1 MSGRET
7 LELDVLIVGG
17 GPAGMSA
24 ALRIAQ
30 LQRERGGEPL
40 AIAVLEKAREAGA
53 HMLSGAVLDPS
64 TLKDLIPDFKEKGAP
79 LATAVHRD
87 DIYFLTRTSK
97 IRLPITPP
105 FFRNHGNY
113 LISLNRF
120 VKWLAGLVEAEG
132 IDIFTGFPAT
142 EVLYDPS
149 TGSGQAPSTGSGQAA
164 RVVGVRTGDR
174 GIDKHGQKKSTF
186 EPGVDIRAKVTIF
199 CDGVR
204 GNLTKALVRRLG
216 LDDGKSPSVY
226 AIGIKELWEVPPGRS
241 EPGRVVHTM
250 GYPLKMEEF
259 GGGFMY
265 GLPDNFVAV
274 GLVAGLDYKDPMFDP
289 HVAFQHLKRHPVIA
303 SVLEGGT
310 LVRYGAKALPE
321 GGWYTI
327 PKTYA
332 SGALIAGDA
341 AGFMNS
347 ARLKGIHLAMRTGML
362 AAETAFEAVRTGET
376 SEAALK
382 AYDDRIQASAVRK
395 ELYPVRNVHQAFG
408 YGTLAGAAFTG
419 LSIVTGGGWFKDP
432 LPAHGGWTRI
442 ARLAAYYKD
451 ARPDPESIVNPVKI
465 DRELTFDRLTG
476 VHYSGTRHPEDQPSH
491 LIVHDASICATRC
504 REEYG
509 NPCIRFCPA
518 NVYEMVD
525 AGDGTKKLQINASN
539 CVHCKTCDI
548 MDPYQ
553 IIDWVPPEGGGG
565 PQYEGM

>member
-1 MSGRET
+1 VAERET
-7 LELDVLIVGG
+7 LEVDILIVGG

-24 ALRIAQ
+24 ALRLAQ
-30 LQRERGGEPL
+30 LQKEKGGEPL
-40 AIAVLEKAREAGA
+40 AIAVLEKARETGA
-53 HMLSGAVLDPS
+53 HLLSGAVLDPS
-64 TLKDLIPDFKEKGAP
+64 TLQDLVPDFKEKGAP
-79 LATAVHRD
+79 LATEVRRD
-87 DIYFLTRTSK
+87 DIYFLTRSSK
-97 IRLPITPP
+97 LRLPITPP

-113 LISLNRF
+113 VISLNKF
-120 VKWLAGLVEAEG
+120 VKWLSGLVEAEG
-132 IDIFTGFPAT
+132 IDIFTGFAAT
-142 EVLYDPS
+142 EVLYD
-149 TGSGQAPSTGSGQAA
+149 GEAVA
-164 RVVGVRTGDR
+164 GVRTGDR
-174 GIDKHGQKKSTF
+174 GVDKHGQKKSTF
-186 EPGVDIRAKVTIF
+186 EPGVDIRARVTIF
-199 CDGVR
+199 TDGVR

-216 LDDGKSPSVY
+216 LDDGKSPAVY
-226 AIGIKELWEVPPGRS
+226 AIGIKELWEVPAGRI

-250 GYPLKMEEF
+250 AYPLKMEEF

-265 GLPDNFVAV
+265 SMPGNLVSL

-289 HVAFQHLKRHPVIA
+289 HVAFQHLKRHPLIA

-327 PKTYA
+327 PKLYTG
-332 SGALIAGDA
+332 GALIAGDA

-362 AAETAFEAVRTGET
+362 AAETAFEAVRKGDT
-376 SEAALK
+376 SDAALK
-382 AYDDRIQASAVRK
+382 AYDDRVQASAVRR
-395 ELYPVRNVHQAFG
+395 ELWPVRNVHQAFG

-419 LSIVTGGGWFKDP
+419 LSLVTGGGWVKDP

-442 ARLAAYYKD
+442 QKLATYYKD
-451 ARPDPESIVNPVKI
+451 ARPDPGSTVNPVKI
-465 DRELTFDRLTG
+465 DRQLTFDRLTG

-491 LIVHDASICATRC
+491 LIVHDANICATRC

-565 PQYEGM
+565 PNYEGM